1 MSSELTAGQELN
13 VFLAKHILDGIESQR
28 DDAEIADELVS
39 SLGNY
44 TKSLTPEDQKRFAE
58 QIGVFP
64 AFMDACRAHDR
75 ACEEG
80 NRVAAAQHMA
90 EMKRQTQKCR
100 EAMKYLGLTDAAEA
114 LVKARN
120 FAEFCSILPSVPLDR
135 TYGSGVSGTSP
146 FPLIWALSARSRPL
160 ERVKLMLDAGARTDL
175 RMRLGDTVLHAIARM
190 NRKSAVRLEILK
202 LLVSAGADLQA
213 QNINGVM
220 PLAVA
225 LDEGSEEDI
234 RYFID
239 VGARI
244 GHVELR
250 FAAENPERLS
260 LILGYVSWQSVED
273 ETKARFIEWL
283 DEELV
288 QAREHV
294 DYAMTQ
300 GVGTVK
306 LIEREKQL
314 AASRD
319 LIRTLQ

>member
-1 MSSELTAGQELN
+1 MSSELKASQELN
-13 VFLAKHILDGIESQR
+13 VLLAKQILNGIESQL
-28 DDAEIADELVS
+28 DDADITDELVA
-39 SLGNY
+39 SLGDY
-44 TKSLTPEDQKRFAE
+44 TESLTPEDQKRFAE
-58 QIGVFP
+58 QISVFP

-75 ACEEG
+75 ACEQG

-90 EMKRQTQKCR
+90 EMKRQTQKSR
-100 EAMKYLGLTDAAEA
+100 QAMRYLGLTDAAEA
-114 LVKARN
+114 LVRARDL
-120 FAEFCSILPSVPLDR
+120 AAFCSILPSVSLDR
-135 TYGSGVSGTSP
+135 TYGSGFSGTSP

-175 RMRLGDTVLHAIARM
+175 RMRLGDTVLHAMARM
-190 NRKSAVRLEILK
+190 RRKNSVRLKILK
-202 LLVSAGADLQA
+202 LLIAAGADLQA
-213 QNINGVM
+213 RNIHGVT

-234 RYFID
+234 RCFID

-244 GHVELR
+244 GQVELR
-250 FAAENPERLS
+250 FAAENPKRLS

-273 ETKARFIEWL
+273 ETKARFIDWL

-294 DYAMTQ
+294 HDAMTQ
-300 GVGTVK
+300 GVGMVK

-319 LIRTLQ
+319 LIRTLR